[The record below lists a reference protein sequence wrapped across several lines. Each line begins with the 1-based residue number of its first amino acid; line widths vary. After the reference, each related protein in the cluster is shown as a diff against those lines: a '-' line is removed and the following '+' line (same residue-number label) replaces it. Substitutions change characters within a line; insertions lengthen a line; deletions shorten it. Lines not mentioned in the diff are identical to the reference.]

1 MSTPSEWAPTDFMP
15 ELPEELTAEWLTEAL
30 GVDVVAVDQTVLGEG
45 QGFMGDI
52 LRLSLHSPAAAAP
65 ASVIA
70 KLPKRANRGMGE
82 MIGVYEREIMFFRTL
97 AEEMPVRI
105 PGLVYADFDRD
116 RGSESQ
122 EKILRFLDRMPRFLV
137 GVIAAAGARI
147 AAGKKRRYVLL
158 LEDLAPMQPADQLA
172 GLDVAG
178 CKRVLE
184 AIAPMHRHFW
194 RSERLRGHFW
204 LLPFDV
210 DARLRHGRFRQ
221 NRERFAASL
230 DADLGPILAW
240 LDPNGEAL
248 VRRFVAE
255 APETLAHCDLRLDNV
270 MFGDEGCAFIDW
282 QLLRRAP
289 AALDVAYFLSGALHE
304 DAGADA
310 EYEVIEHYHRA
321 LDIEDYGFA
330 AFERD
335 YRRAMLMHLAML
347 ASADEV
353 DFGNDRGGT
362 MMKAW
367 MRRLTARVR
376 DIDPAALMA

>member
-1 MSTPSEWAPTDFMP
+1 MMPTPVELMP
-15 ELPEELTAEWLTEAL
+15 ELPEELTAAWLTEAL
-30 GVDVVAVDQTVLGEG
+30 GVSVEAVDRTVLGEG

-52 LRLSLHSPAAAAP
+52 LRLTLHGADPGAP

-97 AEEMPVRI
+97 AAEMPVRI

-116 RGSESQ
+116 RGSENQ
-122 EKILRFLDRMPRFLV
+122 ERILRFLDRMPGFLV

-147 AAGKKRRYVLL
+147 AAGKQRRYILL

-172 GLDVAG
+172 GLDAAG
-178 CKRVLE
+178 CKMVLE

-194 RSERLRGHFW
+194 RSERLKGHFW

-221 NRERFAASL
+221 SRERFAARL
-230 DADLGPILAW
+230 HADLRDTLAW
-240 LDPNGEAL
+240 LDIHGEAL
-248 VRRFVAE
+248 IRRFVAE

-270 MFGDEGCAFIDW
+270 MFGEGQCAFIDW

-304 DAGADA
+304 DCDQTV
-310 EYEVIEHYHRA
+310 EHDVLEHYHRV
-321 LDIEDYGFA
+321 LGIDDYDFA
-330 AFERD
+330 TFERD
-335 YRRAMLMHLAML
+335 YRRAMLMHLALL

-353 DFGNDRGGT
+353 DFGNDRGSA
-362 MMKAW
+362 MMQAW

-376 DIDPAALMA
+376 NIDSSRLLP

>member
-1 MSTPSEWAPTDFMP
+1 MPTPAEFMP
-15 ELPEELTAEWLTEAL
+15 ELPEQLTAEWLTEVL
-30 GVDVVAVDQTVLGEG
+30 GVDVDAVDQTVLGEG

-52 LRLSLHSPAAAAP
+52 LRLTLSSSSEGAP
-65 ASVIA
+65 ASIIA

-105 PGLVYADFDRD
+105 PKLVYADFDRD

-122 EKILRFLDRMPRFLV
+122 EKILRFLDRMPRFLI
-137 GVIAAAGARI
+137 GAIAAAGARI
-147 AAGKKRRYVLL
+147 AAGKQRRYVLL
-158 LEDLAPMQPADQLA
+158 IEDLATMQPADQLA
-172 GLDVAG
+172 GLDGEG
-178 CKRVLE
+178 CKRVLG

-194 RSERLRGHFW
+194 GGERLRGHFW
-204 LLPFDV
+204 LLPHDV

-221 NRERFAASL
+221 NRERFAATL
-230 DADLGPILAW
+230 DAELGSTLAW
-240 LDPNGEAL
+240 LDPHGEAL

-270 MFGDEGCAFIDW
+270 MFGDEDCAFIDW

-304 DAGADA
+304 SCGADV
-310 EYEVIEHYHRA
+310 ERDVLEHYHRT
-321 LDIEDYGFA
+321 LNISDYDFA
-330 AFERD
+330 TFERD

-353 DFGNDRGGT
+353 DLGNERGGA
-362 MMKAW
+362 MMQAW

-376 DIDPAALMA
+376 EIDPAALMA